1 MTPWMVGLSVIISLK
16 DGKFPFHSP
25 IDTLPYI
32 FVSSAANDFLGA
44 MQPLQIRLSVR
55 PFVVF

>member
-1 MTPWMVGLSVIISLK
+1 MNHWMVGLSVIISLK

-25 IDTLPYI
+25 IDTFPYI

-55 PFVVF
+55 PFVVY